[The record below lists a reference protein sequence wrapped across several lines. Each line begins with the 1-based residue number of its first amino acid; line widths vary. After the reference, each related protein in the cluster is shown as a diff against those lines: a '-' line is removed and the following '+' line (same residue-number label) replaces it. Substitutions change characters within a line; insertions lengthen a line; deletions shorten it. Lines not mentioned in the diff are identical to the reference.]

1 MFGDGPLPVPRSL
14 VDVYAV
20 AGVVFEHGLARH
32 VPGVSRRRDSHR
44 TALGR
49 SGPEVVQVGRAVAIA
64 RLRQA
69 DVSLEDMGQLLGG
82 NDDAVAVLL
91 RHRRRLE
98 DRISS
103 TQQMVDLVDQ
113 LIREER
119 SNMPAT
125 IQLMEVILRVED
137 VEATVEFYRDVFGM
151 DFQPDDHNGTLPRHY
166 DACGGSWEP
175 EVVVAPQTRDRQP
188 GEPGE
193 GSYGDRLGFPC
204 PARHASQLGVSPSAR
219 VKLFAI
225 AGIGPGRPV
234 PRDGLSIGGIPRPGV
249 GASCGCGAPGG
260 IRGQYGS
267 DRRGPLVRR

>member
-1 MFGDGPLPVPRSL
+1 MAGGTREPETISIGAFARLTGLSVPRLRRYHDLGLL
-14 VDVYAV
+14 VADQVDPITGYRFYSPA
-20 AGVVFEHGLARH
+20 
-32 VPGVSRRRDSHR
+32 
-44 TALGR
+44 
-49 SGPEVVQVGRAVAIA
+49 QVGRAVAIA

-166 DACGGSWEP
+166 DACGGSWDP
-175 EVVVAPQTRDRQP
+175 EGFFMFTIYPAQAQPTRTN
-188 GEPGE
+188 
-193 GSYGDRLGFPC
+193 LGF
-204 PARHASQLGVSPSAR
+204 
-219 VKLFAI
+219 
-225 AGIGPGRPV
+225 
-234 PRDGLSIGGIPRPGV
+234 
-249 GASCGCGAPGG
+249 GAPDLDDLWARATK
-260 IRGQYGS
+260 RGAVAISPPTDSGYMPRQAVFEDNAGNRVNVYQRAG
-267 DRRGPLVRR
+267 DW